1 MRVQVRHAQ
10 SSAAFEALRR
20 STSERSYR
28 SESAA
33 GTHPSTIPCNVRDRY
48 AFVSEASL
56 EVASVQRPSGNRER
70 VATLGASDPIVGV
83 ARVSPHHGQRF
94 RVGTAAVGAGRR
106 RDVNPLRG
114 NRGRN
119 ETGAR
124 VLHDALQW
132 LMCAWGADRSH
143 RQKASATGVIG
154 EGEGWRTSTVG
165 AGLSRMTHPATERS
179 AKNVLP
185 QF

>member
-1 MRVQVRHAQ
+1 MVSKRRSRAPGGASIAS
-10 SSAAFEALRR
+10 SSASREVTGGVRALRR

-28 SESAA
+28 SAA
-33 GTHPSTIPCNVRDRY
+33 GTHPSAIPCNVRDRY

-83 ARVSPHHGQRF
+83 ARVSPHHGERF

-143 RQKASATGVIG
+143 RQKASATGAIG
-154 EGEGWRTSTVG
+154 EGEGWRTAAVRRR
-165 AGLSRMTHPATERS
+165 AL
-179 AKNVLP
+179 
-185 QF
+185 